1 MLLLFT
7 TLTYALSA
15 YTLRLVDDRKPDRP
29 FVAEIHESNLEG
41 ISSFEAYLTDG
52 QVTLDE
58 EGNPAIGILTGPVR
72 RVRPSAYHAWK
83 FRVDP
88 KKIQFADFTIELCD
102 GPFAY
107 VEEILDEWIRDVGIY
122 CPWSTRSM
130 VKEIRKGKQILFYR
144 P

>member
-1 MLLLFT
+1 MLILFT
-7 TLTYALSA
+7 TMAYAFPA
-15 YTLRLVDDRKPDRP
+15 YTLRLVDYRNPDRP
-29 FVAEIHESNLEG
+29 FVAEILKNNPEG

-58 EGNPAIGILTGPVR
+58 EGNPAIGILTGPVQ
-72 RVRPSAYHAWK
+72 RVRPSAQHAWK

-107 VEEILDEWIRDVGIY
+107 VEENLDEWIRDVGIY
-122 CPWSTRSM
+122 CPWSTRSL